1 MKKIVMY
8 ILAITVLGLGTADAA
23 VYKGQKVYIKKCRK
37 CHGGGLEVAASK
49 KKKSWKKLLKKKNGK
64 KGYGLAQVHLD
75 NKKAKKSWKYFESKK
90 YRKRAKH
97 LKDFL
102 VEYAKDSGNVPA
114 CN

>member
-1 MKKIVMY
+1 MKKIV
-8 ILAITVLGLGTADAA
+8 ISLLALTVLGLGSAEAA

-49 KKKSWKKLLKKKNGK
+49 KKRTWKKLLEK
-64 KGYGLAQVHLD
+64 KGEGLAQVHLD
-75 NKKAKKSWKYFESKK
+75 NEKAKKSWKYFESKK
-90 YRKRAKH
+90 FKKRAKH
-97 LKDFL
+97 LKDFM

>member
-1 MKKIVMY
+1 MKKLIMY
-8 ILAITVLGLGTADAA
+8 ILAITVLGLGSADAA

-49 KKKSWKKLLKKKNGK
+49 KKRSWKKIMKH
-64 KGYGLAQVHLD
+64 KGEGLAKLHTD

>member
-1 MKKIVMY
+1 MKKLVLY
-8 ILAITVLGLGTADAA
+8 VLALTVLSLGSAEAA

-49 KKKSWKKLLKKKNGK
+49 KKKSWKKLMKN
-64 KGYGLAQVHLD
+64 KGEGLAKLHID
-75 NKKAKKSWKYFESKK
+75 NPKAEKSKKYFQSKK

-97 LKDFL
+97 LRDFL

>member
-1 MKKIVMY
+1 MKKLIIYV
-8 ILAITVLGLGTADAA
+8 LAITVLGLGTAEAA

-49 KKKSWKKLLKKKNGK
+49 KKRTWKKLMKN
-64 KGYGLAQVHLD
+64 KGAALAKLHLE

-90 YRKRAKH
+90 YKKRARH
-97 LKDFL
+97 LKDFMI
-102 VEYAKDSGNVPA
+102 EYAKDSGNVPA

>member
-1 MKKIVMY
+1 MY
-8 ILAITVLGLGTADAA
+8 VLAITVLGLGSAEAA

-49 KKKSWKKLLKKKNGK
+49 KKRTWKKLLKN
-64 KGYGLAQVHLD
+64 KGEGMAKLHLE
-75 NKKAKKSWKYFESKK
+75 NKKAKKSHKYFKSKK
-90 YRKRAKH
+90 FKKRAKH
-97 LKDFL
+97 LKDFM

>member
-1 MKKIVMY
+1 MKKVVMSV
-8 ILAITVLGLGTADAA
+8 LALTVLGLGSADAA

-49 KKKSWKKLLKKKNGK
+49 KKRTWKKLMKN
-64 KGYGLAQVHLD
+64 KGEGLAKLHLE
-75 NKKAKKSWKYFESKK
+75 NKKAKASWKYFESKK
-90 YRKRAKH
+90 YTKRAKH
-97 LKDFL
+97 LQDFM

>member
-1 MKKIVMY
+1 MY
-8 ILAITVLGLGTADAA
+8 VLAITVLGLGSAEAA

-49 KKKSWKKLLKKKNGK
+49 KKRTWKKLLKN
-64 KGYGLAQVHLD
+64 KGEGMAKLHLE
-75 NKKAKKSWKYFESKK
+75 NKKAKKSHKYFKSKK
-90 YRKRAKH
+90 FKKRARH
-97 LKDFL
+97 LKDFM